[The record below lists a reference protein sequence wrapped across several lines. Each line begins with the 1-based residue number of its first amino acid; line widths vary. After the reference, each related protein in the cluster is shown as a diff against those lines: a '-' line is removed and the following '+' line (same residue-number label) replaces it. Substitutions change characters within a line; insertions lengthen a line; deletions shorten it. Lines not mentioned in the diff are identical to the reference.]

1 MLGLMENLK
10 NLSML
15 CGASGDE
22 GEVRGY
28 IKEHAASLADEVFTD
43 TMGNLY
49 LHKKGPEGAPA
60 IAICAHMDEVGM
72 LNYEDYGDELWERF
86 NQKDMRLQ
94 AWYYGEIYK
103 ILENGEL
110 KYDYAGIDPRVMPGR
125 RVQIGRNKVR
135 GVVGSKAIHLQTDDE
150 FEHSFKHKELTI
162 DIGAKDKADAEKYV
176 EVGDYAVFDT
186 EFIELGEGFVS
197 GKALDD
203 RVGCAILMELLKDSY
218 DCDFYAVFT
227 VQEECGLRGASVV
240 AENVH
245 PDMALILEG
254 TTANDMPDVKGHQCV
269 TRVGHG
275 PALTFMDR
283 GVMVRPQM
291 LDALRSAAKEAGVP
305 YQLRQGANG
314 GTDIDMIHKAV
325 GGCVGGG
332 ISVPCRY
339 IHSASSVASKADIE
353 AAYKL
358 AHTFLSSKKYMEVL

>member
-49 LHKKGPEGAPA
+49 LHKKGPAGAPVV
-60 IAICAHMDEVGM
+60 AICAHMDEVG
-72 LNYEDYGDELWERF
+72 LL
-86 NQKDMRLQ
+86 
-94 AWYYGEIYK
+94 IYK

-283 GVMVRPQM
+283 GVMVRPPM

-305 YQLRQGANG
+305 YQLRQGTNG

-358 AHTFLSSKKYMEVL
+358 AHAFLSSKKYMEVL